1 VQQAI
6 ENSKTRKE
14 GVEPSA
20 LEKLLQR
27 DPNPLRAVVMALDML
42 MAGIDTV
49 PKYIY
54 LYEYDENF
62 LNEILLC

>member
-1 VQQAI
+1 MSLFCSSVSYKYVQQAI
-6 ENSKTRKE
+6 ENSKSRKE

-49 PKYIY
+49 T
-54 LYEYDENF
+54 N
-62 LNEILLC
+62 